1 MLEKWVFLVLC
12 VVMHV
17 VENKSPSKT
26 GKKIYNSTL
35 LRGSYR
41 EGKKVKKYTVAN
53 LSHCTPGEIAAIKL
67 AFKYKDDLT
76 ALGSLKESVELEEG
90 LSVGAVWAVYQVSK
104 RLGIEKSLGRDFE
117 AKLALWQVM
126 ARVIDQGSRL
136 SAVRLAQAH
145 GACDVLEMRRGFDE
159 NDLYENLGWL
169 AEHQGEIER
178 RLFVFRRGSAKPQ
191 LFLYDVTS
199 SYLEGEKNYFGEYG
213 YSRDGKKGKQ
223 QIVIGLLCD
232 EQGDPVSTEVFAG
245 NTQDPRTFGSQ
256 VRKVAESYGC
266 EEVTF
271 VGDRGMIKK
280 TQIEDLPEGFHYITA
295 ITKPQIEKL
304 MKRGVVQFG
313 FFDEKVCEV
322 EEEGIRYILRR
333 NPVRVEEMEE
343 SRQSKRRAIE
353 EGVGEQNVYLLEHP
367 RAKVSTALGKVK
379 KKIQLLRQ
387 GKWLSVKSEGRQL
400 SLEQDETVF
409 EEESLLDGCYVIKT
423 DLSKE
428 VADKQLIHDR
438 YKDLAEVEKAFRD
451 CKTVMLEVRPVYVR
465 SEQSTRA
472 HVLVVMLAYMIVRKL
487 REAWAAFD
495 LTVEE
500 GIKQLS
506 TLCSMEMRVKGQGSC
521 LKIPRPRQRSRELL
535 KALDIQ
541 MPTVLPH
548 REVRVV
554 TRKKLPEQRK
564 LP

>member
-1 MLEKWVFLVLC
+1 MHI
-12 VVMHV
+12 VV
-17 VENKSPSKT
+17 NQSAPKA
-26 GKKIYNSTL
+26 GKKIYQSIL
-35 LRGSYR
+35 LRESYR
-41 EGKKVKKYTVAN
+41 EDGKVKKRTIAN
-53 LSHCTPGEIAAIKL
+53 LSHCTPGEIGAIKL
-67 AFKYKDDLT
+67 ALEHKEDLT
-76 ALGSLKESVELEEG
+76 VLGSLKESVELEEG
-90 LSVGAVWAVYQVSK
+90 LSVGAVWAVYQVGK
-104 RLGIEKSLGRDFE
+104 RLGIEKALGTSFE
-117 AKLALWQVM
+117 SKLALWQVM

-136 SAVRLAQAH
+136 SAVRLAQTH

-159 NDLYENLGWL
+159 NDLYENLRWL

-178 RLFVFRRGSAKPQ
+178 HLFVLRRGKAKPH

-232 EQGDPVSTEVFAG
+232 EQGDPVTTEVFAG

-266 EEVTF
+266 QEVTF

-304 MKRGVVQFG
+304 MKRGLIQFG

-333 NPVRVEEMEE
+333 NPVRVEEMEK
-343 SRQSKRRAIE
+343 SRLSKRRTLE
-353 EGVGEQNVYLLEHP
+353 ELIGEKNVYLLEHP

-387 GKWLSVKSEGRQL
+387 EKWLSVKSEGRQL
-400 SLEQDETVF
+400 SLEQDEDRL
-409 EEESLLDGCYVIKT
+409 EEELLLNGCYVIKT
-423 DLSKE
+423 DLSRE

-465 SEQSTRA
+465 SEESTRA

-487 REAWAAFD
+487 REAWTAFD

-500 GIKQLS
+500 GIQQLS
-506 TLCSMEMRVKGQGSC
+506 TLCSTEMKVKSHGSC

-535 KALDIQ
+535 KALDVQ

-554 TRKKLPEQRK
+554 TRKKLSEQRK
-564 LP
+564 MP

>member
-1 MLEKWVFLVLC
+1 
-12 VVMHV
+12 MHV
-17 VENKSPSKT
+17 VENKSDSKT
-26 GKKIYNSTL
+26 GKKIYRSTL

-53 LSHCTPGEIAAIKL
+53 LSRCTPGEIAAIKL
-67 AFKYKDDLT
+67 ALKYKDDLT
-76 ALGSLKESVELEEG
+76 ALGSLKESVELGEG
-90 LSVGAVWAVYQVSK
+90 LSVGAVWTVYQVGK
-104 RLGIEKSLGRDFE
+104 RLGIEKALGTDVE
-117 AKLALWQVM
+117 GKLALWQVM

-136 SAVRLAQAH
+136 SAVRLAQTH

-159 NDLYENLGWL
+159 NDLYDNLRWL

-178 RLFVFRRGSAKPQ
+178 RLFVFRRGNAKPQ

-245 NTQDPRTFGSQ
+245 NTQDTGTFASQ
-256 VRKVAESYGC
+256 VKKVAESYGC
-266 EEVTF
+266 QEVTF

-280 TQIEDLPEGFHYITA
+280 AQIENLPKGFHYITA

-304 MKRGVVQFG
+304 IKRGVIQMG
-313 FFDEKVCEV
+313 CFDEKVCEV

-333 NPVRVEEMEE
+333 NPVRVEEMEK
-343 SRQSKRRAIE
+343 SRLSKRGAIE
-353 EGVGEQNVYLLEHP
+353 ELVGERNRYLLEHP
-367 RAKVSTALGKVK
+367 RAKVSTALGRVK
-379 KKIQLLRQ
+379 QKIHVLRQ
-387 GKWLSVKSEGRQL
+387 EKWLSVKSEDRQL
-400 SLEQDETVF
+400 SLEQDEAVL

-428 VADKQLIHDR
+428 GADKQLIHDR

-500 GIKQLS
+500 GIQQLS
-506 TLCSMEMRVKGQGSC
+506 TLCSTEMRVKGHGSC
-521 LKIPRPRQRSRELL
+521 LKIPRPRQRSRDLL

-564 LP
+564 LT

>member
-1 MLEKWVFLVLC
+1 MYY
-12 VVMHV
+12 VVMHI
-17 VENKSPSKT
+17 VENKSARKT
-26 GKKIYNSTL
+26 GKKIYHSTL

-53 LSHCTPGEIAAIKL
+53 LSRCTPEEIAAIKL
-67 AFKYKDDLT
+67 ALKYKEDLT

-90 LSVGAVWAVYQVSK
+90 LSVGAVWAVYQVG
-104 RLGIEKSLGRDFE
+104 RRVGIEKALGTDFE
-117 AKLALWQVM
+117 GKLAFWQVM

-136 SAVRLAQAH
+136 SAVRLAQTH

-159 NDLYENLGWL
+159 NDLYDNLRWL
-169 AEHQGEIER
+169 AEHQEEIER
-178 RLFVFRRGSAKPQ
+178 RLFVFRRGSTKPH

-232 EQGDPVSTEVFAG
+232 EYGDPVTTEVFSG

-266 EEVTF
+266 QEVTF
-271 VGDRGMIKK
+271 VGDRGMIKSA
-280 TQIEDLPEGFHYITA
+280 QIENLPEGFHYITA

-304 MKRGVVQFG
+304 LKRGLIQYG

-333 NPVRVEEMEE
+333 NPVRVEEMEK
-343 SRQSKRRAIE
+343 SRLSKRRALE
-353 EGVGEQNVYLLEHP
+353 ELVGEKNVYLLEHP
-367 RAKVSTALGKVK
+367 RAKVSTALRKVR
-379 KKIQLLRQ
+379 KKIQVLRQ
-387 GKWLSVKSEGRQL
+387 EKWLSVKAEDRQL
-400 SLEQDETVF
+400 SLEQDEATL

-428 VADKQLIHDR
+428 VADKQLVHDR

-451 CKTVMLEVRPVYVR
+451 CKTVILEVRSVYVR
-465 SEQSTRA
+465 SEESTRA
-472 HVLVVMLAYMIVRKL
+472 HVLVVMLAYMIIRKL

-495 LTVEE
+495 LTVPE

-506 TLCSMEMRVKGQGSC
+506 TLCSTEIKIKDHGSC

-535 KALDIQ
+535 KALDVQ